1 MSEEEDKEDRGFE
14 KKEKHS
20 TEWLERE
27 RGTRMVAR
35 NEKKKKKKRS
45 QEREREERSRKAST
59 TTTLPKRKKKK

>member
-45 QEREREERSRKAST
+45 QERERGKKSESLHDDDAAQT
-59 TTTLPKRKKKK
+59 KKKK